1 MGVIHRPGLAREVL
15 NRKHVAAP
23 QWGIE
28 PGTDFWFLP
37 GGEQLTSG
45 ELLSDRGW
53 TLTSVSFVSGTGAD
67 FISSSDVGVPGHVLT
82 NAGSDLIQSPDV
94 FGDYYH
100 AYQAGKFLG
109 YTPSQ
114 LDVEFIAAFSVQS
127 ANESNTG
134 FGLLE
139 AGGAI
144 TTVGSHMAIIHTNG
158 SNFALRSGADSDTGA
173 SDDSAWHL
181 WRLTVTSSNIEW
193 FIDGTSQGTIDLQ
206 TDLWPVS
213 FTAGVQGGGT
223 NRVLLGQVHAWY
235 S

>member
-1 MGVIHRPGLAREVL
+1 MGVIVRSDLGHKRV
-15 NRKHVAAP
+15 HVPAHG
-23 QWGIE
+23 WGHT
-28 PGTDFWFLP
+28 PGTDFWFIP
-37 GGEQLTSG
+37 EGEQLTSG

-53 TLTSVSFVSGTGAD
+53 TVTSVSLVAGTGAD

-82 NAGSDLIQSPDV
+82 NSGSDLIQSPAV

-109 YTPSQ
+109 STPSQ
-114 LDVEFIAAFSVQS
+114 LNVEFAAAFSVQS

-144 TTVGSHMAIIHTNG
+144 TTVDSHMAIIHTNG

-173 SDDSAWHL
+173 SDDSDWHL
-181 WRLTVTSSNIEW
+181 WRITVTSSNIEW

-213 FTAGVQGGGT
+213 FSAGVQGGGT
-223 NRVLLGQVHAWY
+223 NRVLLGQVHIWY